1 METPLTNI
9 RDQQRQ
15 SWNTFSQGWKKWDT
29 STMNFLQPMG
39 DAIISFLQIHAN
51 DVVLDIASGTGEPGL
66 TIAGLAPHGRVTGFD
81 IAENMLKTAKEKA
94 GELNISNFAVQQ
106 GDACEMPFQN
116 NMFDKIS
123 CRMGFMFFPDMQ
135 MAANEMFRVL
145 KPGGRMATSV
155 WFNPSKNFWIG
166 SIMSV
171 INKNI
176 PSTPPPAGA
185 PGMFRCAQPGLMK
198 SILQN
203 AGFGNVEE
211 KEVAG
216 ESHYND
222 FADFWT
228 QMNEIAAPVVG
239 ALNKA
244 DEVTKTTVK
253 QELHQLV
260 MPYITTDGISLPFS
274 ALVVG
279 VSKNE

>member
-39 DAIISFLQIHAN
+39 DAIISFLQIHEN

-94 GELNISNFAVQQ
+94 GELHLANFAVQQ

-155 WFNPSKNFWIG
+155 WFSPSKNFWIG

-176 PSTPPPAGA
+176 PSTPSPAGA
-185 PGMFRCAQPGLMK
+185 PGMFRCAQPGMMK

-203 AGFGNVEE
+203 AGFANVDE

-228 QMNEIAAPVVG
+228 QMNEIAAPVVS

-244 DEVTKTTVK
+244 EEATKTTVK

-260 MPYITTDGISLPFS
+260 MPYITNDGISLPFS

-279 VSKNE
+279 GSKNV

>member
-39 DAIISFLQIHAN
+39 DAIISFLQIHEN

-176 PSTPPPAGA
+176 PSIPPPAGA

>member
-39 DAIISFLQIHAN
+39 DAIISFLQIHEN

-94 GELNISNFAVQQ
+94 GELSISNFAVQQ

-123 CRMGFMFFPDMQ
+123 CRMGLMFFPDMQ

-203 AGFGNVEE
+203 AGFANVEE

-260 MPYITTDGISLPFS
+260 MPYITNDGISLPFS
-274 ALVVG
+274 ALVVCG
-279 VSKNE
+279 SKNK